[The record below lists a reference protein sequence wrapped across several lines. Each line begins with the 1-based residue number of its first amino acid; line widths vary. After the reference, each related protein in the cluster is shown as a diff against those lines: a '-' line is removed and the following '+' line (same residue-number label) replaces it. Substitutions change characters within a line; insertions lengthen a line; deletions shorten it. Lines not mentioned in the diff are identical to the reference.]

1 MRRYLIAGS
10 DTGVGKTWA
19 ACRLLELCVGMGAK
33 AAGFKPIACGDRS
46 DAVALLSAS
55 GEKELTLNDLNPWFF
70 HTPASPYTA
79 SVIEGRRAD
88 MAAIDAALQRL
99 CERRDPVFI
108 ESAGGLMTP
117 LSEIE
122 TMRDLAARWSCP
134 VILIVPN
141 RLGALSQSLANVEC
155 VLCAQLELAAI
166 VLNDMPETEDPESP
180 FDLESLRQTN
190 FGILEQRF
198 PEKVFRS
205 DRDSLEIL
213 AKRLIQGS

>member
-33 AAGFKPIACGDRS
+33 PAGFKPISCGDRS

-55 GEKELTLNDLNPWFF
+55 GEKELTLDDLNPWCFN
-70 HTPASPYTA
+70 TPASPYTA

-88 MAAIDAALQRL
+88 MTAIDAALNRI
-99 CERRDPVFI
+99 CAIRDPVFI
-108 ESAGGLMTP
+108 EAAGGLMTP
-117 LSEIE
+117 VSEID
-122 TMRDLAARWSCP
+122 TMRDLATRWSCP

-141 RLGALSQSLANVEC
+141 RLGALAQALANAEC
-155 VLCAQLELAAI
+155 VTSARLELAAL
-166 VLNDMPETEDPESP
+166 VLNDMPEPEAPESP

-190 FGILEQRF
+190 FGVLEQRF
-198 PEKVFRS
+198 PAKVFRS
-205 DRDSLEIL
+205 DDNSLGAL
-213 AKRLIQGS
+213 AKRL